1 MNSDTKKRR
10 KRTKLVRRELTV
22 ETDNETTPEELYHL
36 LKQHSIKDSPS
47 HNIVKKF
54 IEMPLDFNKTFDN
67 GENYLHVAV
76 SRGLKEM
83 TQLLLK
89 KDKNIDAID
98 NDGYT
103 ALHKAAYY
111 GYVDICKIL
120 IENDCDLNIQN
131 KSGNTPIHLAIA
143 KGRKECVTILIEN
156 NCRLN
161 IKNLEDMTAMNMI
174 FRYMKS
180 IGIEMLDKK
189 IVPIARVPIKYKKG
203 SWIRTEKNFYLNKKN
218 QIIDQIP

>member
-1 MNSDTKKRR
+1 MDNSNNETKRRR
-10 KRTKLVRRELTV
+10 KRAKLVRRELKV
-22 ETDNETTPEELYHL
+22 NTDDETTPEQLYNL

-47 HNIVKKF
+47 HNIVRKF
-54 IEMPLDFNKTFDN
+54 NEMPLDFKKTFDN

-89 KDKNIDAID
+89 KDKIIDAID

-120 IENDCDLNIQN
+120 IDSGCDLNIQN
-131 KSGNTPIHLAIA
+131 KSLS
-143 KGRKECVTILIEN
+143 CL
-156 NCRLN
+156 
-161 IKNLEDMTAMNMI
+161 
-174 FRYMKS
+174 
-180 IGIEMLDKK
+180 
-189 IVPIARVPIKYKKG
+189 
-203 SWIRTEKNFYLNKKN
+203 
-218 QIIDQIP
+218 